1 MQSLLSPVR
10 RLERETLRPIE
21 IPRPAPPP
29 PSGSAL
35 TLSERQQRVLGEL
48 QATLRENGIRAEL
61 SEIVQAM
68 VEALAARP
76 TLCRGLVA
84 AYLLGEV

>member
-21 IPRPAPPP
+21 IPRPTPPP
-29 PSGSAL
+29 GGPAL
-35 TLSERQQRVLGEL
+35 ALSERQQRVLGEL

-68 VEALAARP
+68 MEALAARP

-84 AYLLGEV
+84 AYLLEEG